1 MQHLRTLVS
10 QTYFRES
17 RLVSPRYF
25 RCNIIEL
32 VLLRMKALED
42 VYKCKWVESLKC
54 QSLSGSS
61 CRRIPGVDLLQCRRH
76 CWQCHHL
83 FSHLVPPDF
92 QVLPIPSLKN
102 SYNCKRS
109 KYKESYVAFHSLT
122 RILRDSDTSSATLI
136 QCRCTD
142 AHATQVVILIHN
154 FD

>member
-10 QTYFRES
+10 QAYFRES
-17 RLVSPRYF
+17 KLVGPRFF
-25 RCNIIEL
+25 RCNDYKDGVITDKSFGGCL
-32 VLLRMKALED
+32 
-42 VYKCKWVESLKC
+42 YKCKWVETLKC
-54 QSLSGSS
+54 QSSSGSS
-61 CRRIPGVDLLQCRRH
+61 CRRIPSVDLLQCRRH
-76 CWQCHHL
+76 CWQCHL

-102 SYNCKRS
+102 SYNCKSS
-109 KYKESYVAFHSLT
+109 KHKERYVTFHSLT

-142 AHATQVVILIHN
+142 AHATEVVILIHN